1 MRQITAIATMA
12 LLVGAAGCMEIAGPD
27 VDISAWPQGDG
38 FERIGLLEQGSQ
50 VEIKGVFG
58 AIRAIPA
65 AGSEFVV
72 RASKTGPSDKLA
84 HVSIEIVRHS
94 GGITFCAVYP
104 DVPGQRPNE
113 CAPGDIGNTT
123 VQDSVPGAVHVSFVV
138 EIPVGVSFIGRTIVG
153 SVDVADLRSDAF
165 VQTVLGNIHVST
177 SEIATARTVSGSV
190 VASIGDPDL
199 GRDLSFAAVS
209 GDVTL
214 TVPAATNA
222 WVELSAGRGDITSD
236 VPLTETSPGT
246 AEGAIGNGGPTVSLS
261 SAFGDVTLRRQ
272 P

>member
-1 MRQITAIATMA
+1 MRQTAAVAAVA
-12 LLVGAAGCMEIAGPD
+12 LLICAAGCTEIAGPE
-27 VDISAWPQGDG
+27 VNISTGTPGDG
-38 FERIGLLEQGSQ
+38 FEWTELLEPGSQ

-58 AIRAIPA
+58 DIRAIPA
-65 AGSEFVV
+65 VGNELVV
-72 RASKTGPSDKLA
+72 RASKTGPSEKLDEVNVERVKHA
-84 HVSIEIVRHS
+84 

-104 DVPGQRPNE
+104 DVPGQRPNQ
-113 CAPGDIGNTT
+113 CAPGEIGNTT
-123 VQDSVPGAVHVSFVV
+123 VQDSVPGAVNVSFVV

-209 GDVTL
+209 GDVMV

-222 WVELSAGRGDITSD
+222 WVELSAGLGDITSD
-236 VPLTETSPGT
+236 VPLNETAPGR